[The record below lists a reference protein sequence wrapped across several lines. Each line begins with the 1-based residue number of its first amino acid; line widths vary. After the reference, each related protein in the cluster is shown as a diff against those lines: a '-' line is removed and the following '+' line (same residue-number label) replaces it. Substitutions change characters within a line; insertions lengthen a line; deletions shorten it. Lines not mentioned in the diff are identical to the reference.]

1 MKLSSTSHRF
11 FAQAFLIA
19 SVLGLFLGST
29 MASAQSPE
37 RWQFPNLLDCLSIRD
52 GKTGER
58 VAWESLI
65 QRLADADVVFLGETH
80 DDDATH
86 EFQLAV
92 YRALLDRR
100 ENRVVLAMEMFERD
114 VQPHLDAYL
123 AGDIDEA
130 TFMGKSRPWGN
141 YREGYRPLV
150 ELAKERKKPVVAS
163 NFPRPLRMKL
173 MQAGDKG
180 LEALGGDDRRL
191 APAELL
197 PNSDLYWK
205 RTDNATR
212 GHAAF
217 MPAANS
223 PTDRLLSTQS
233 LWDNSMGE
241 ACALAMA
248 NYPGH
253 QVVHVNGGFHSEYW
267 DGTASQVRQRLPNA
281 KILTVAIRP
290 VSNPQAAELR
300 GAPVADFVAYVEN
313 RAKNLRDGHHH
324 VVVGSEQPFLL
335 YLPAWATDARRAPL
349 LIWLADDGL
358 GTKDSLAW
366 WQANLADEVAIAIL
380 EPTHRQRERDLTISG
395 RWFWSDRFPE
405 DTATTIQAV
414 ERLWQYSLSRF
425 PIDPQR
431 VVIAGEGTGGT
442 MAAAVALLTGRID
455 GKFVAWEPRQ
465 YAKLK
470 DFPLPLLENWGS
482 ESPPHRQLAVIAGPE
497 HEKWWADELQAYRS
511 VGIDCAWRLLESD
524 PWQRAAELP
533 RQIRTALGVQQRSF
547 SPMERK
553 YFVAES
559 GTPLERH
566 WLRMLAMAKSTEN
579 TAIAVVDP
587 QTAATLP
594 ASDRVEHWDLTIA
607 DLAERIPLCPGPFGG
622 TTVLVVDAGEG
633 GEGLEAWLR
642 LEQEDPLTKRSR
654 FHRLRIAKVGG
665 QRNLANVLEKLQG
678 ENRKNVLIVPAQFYA
693 GDDFMRGLERAA
705 APFGDSM
712 TLHWL
717 PGLGGSH

>member
-1 MKLSSTSHRF
+1 MNFPLMNLLDFRRSLWVV
-11 FAQAFLIA
+11 FL
-19 SVLGLFLGST
+19 LGLAVNSH

-37 RWQFPNLLDCLSIRD
+37 HWKFANLLDCLSIRD
-52 GKTGER
+52 GKTRER
-58 VAWESLI
+58 VAWETLI
-65 QRLADADVVFLGETH
+65 ERLADADVVFLGETH

-92 YRALLDRR
+92 YRALLDRCDD
-100 ENRVVLAMEMFERD
+100 RVVLAMEMFERD

-123 AGDIDEA
+123 AGEIDEA
-130 TFMGKSRPWGN
+130 TFLGKSRPWGN

-163 NFPRPLRMKL
+163 NFPRTLRMKL

-180 LEALGGDDRRL
+180 LDALGDDRQL
-191 APAELL
+191 APAELF
-197 PNSDLYWK
+197 PNTDLYWK

-212 GHAAF
+212 GHSAF

-223 PTDRLLSTQS
+223 SAERLLSTQS

-241 ACALAMA
+241 ACVQALAK
-248 NYPGH
+248 YPGH

-267 DGTASQVRQRLPNA
+267 DGTAGQVRQRLPNA
-281 KILTVAIRP
+281 KILTIAIRP
-290 VSNPQAAELR
+290 TSNPQAAELR

-335 YLPAWATDARRAPL
+335 DVPAWATDSRPAPL

-358 GTKDSLAW
+358 GTKDNLAW
-366 WQANLADEVAIAIL
+366 WQANLGSEAAIAIL

-442 MAAAVALLTGRID
+442 MVAASALLTGRIE

-482 ESPPHRQLAVIAGPE
+482 ESPPHRQLSVTAGPE

-511 VGIDCAWRLLESD
+511 VGIDCAWRQIESD
-524 PWQRAAELP
+524 PWQRAAALP
-533 RQIRTALGVQQRSF
+533 RQIKAAMGLPQRTF
-547 SPMERK
+547 SPAERK
-553 YFVAES
+553 YFVAAS
-559 GTPLERH
+559 GTPLEHH
-566 WLRMLAMAKSTEN
+566 WLRMLAMAKSTGN

-587 QTAATLP
+587 QTAAALP
-594 ASDRVEHWDLTIA
+594 ASDRVEHWGLSTA
-607 DLAERIPLCPGPFGG
+607 ELAERIPLCPGPFGG

-633 GEGLEAWLR
+633 GEGLETWLR
-642 LEQEDPLTKRSR
+642 VEQEDPLTKRSR
-654 FHRLRIAKVGG
+654 FHRLRIATVEGE
-665 QRNLANVLEKLQG
+665 RSLANVLEKLLA

-693 GDDFMRGLERAA
+693 ADDFMRDLERAA
-705 APFGDSM
+705 APFSDSM
-712 TLHWL
+712 TLQWL
-717 PGLGGSH
+717 PGLGGSR